1 MNPTLYVVV
10 LTTTFL
16 MFASLLADLLRWV
29 YFTNKMLL
37 IPTIPSVILIIIGL
51 ILSLNKRQ

>member
-16 MFASLLADLLRWV
+16 MLASLLIDLFNLV
-29 YFTNKMLL
+29 LSTNRLL
-37 IPTIPSVILIIIGL
+37 LLPLVPSTVLIIVGL
-51 ILSLNKRQ
+51 GLSLRKK